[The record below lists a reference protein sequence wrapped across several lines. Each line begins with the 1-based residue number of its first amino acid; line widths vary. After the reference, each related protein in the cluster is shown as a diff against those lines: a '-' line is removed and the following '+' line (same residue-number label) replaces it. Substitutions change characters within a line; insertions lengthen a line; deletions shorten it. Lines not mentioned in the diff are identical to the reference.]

1 MYELTIVLGIMAAL
15 LHGVAYVLYNIQA
28 KKGKSKPNIATWVIW
43 AFLAIL
49 NAFFFHKMSGDFV
62 TALQFFMGSVA
73 CTVTFFYVLITGKF
87 SWPKSDEWAVLALGL
102 VASLVWW
109 IFKSATGANMVVVIA
124 FLISF
129 FPTFKG
135 VWQDPFKEAPL
146 PWLIWTVAF
155 LITTSNVILR
165 WNEQPLALVIP
176 IVLFMTHGGIAI
188 LCTNKRKERFS
199 VTVKKSN
206 NFKYRA

>member
-1 MYELTIVLGIMAAL
+1 
-15 LHGVAYVLYNIQA
+15 
-28 KKGKSKPNIATWVIW
+28 
-43 AFLAIL
+43 
-49 NAFFFHKMSGDFV
+49 
-62 TALQFFMGSVA
+62 
-73 CTVTFFYVLITGKF
+73 
-87 SWPKSDEWAVLALGL
+87 
-102 VASLVWW
+102 
-109 IFKSATGANMVVVIA
+109 MVVVIA